1 MHQYRLKIPPPFLSL
16 RSMLVSFGG
25 RSKRMWVNVSQE
37 AKSAV
42 DDLREKGYLN
52 AIKVSPLPKLM
63 IKTSS

>member
-1 MHQYRLKIPPPFLSL
+1 
-16 RSMLVSFGG
+16 MLVSFGG